1 MKTQLLEDIGEN
13 APMSLTPP
21 VKAGQPITGST
32 TQNLPPE
39 RSAPAVADT
48 PQPAQ
53 AAAPDLDSVFEE
65 IAALEAQYVAP
76 VPNPEP
82 VLEPT
87 EPARPAPNDA
97 LPHKPAMAPAG
108 SAPAPDPAHGHGA
121 TVPRDPVFDFTL
133 PLPEPQAAGPQAAAP
148 FTPAPN
154 WTAPPRPRRRP
165 LLWVA
170 GLLTAALLVGG
181 GWWLYEEHKLAGS
194 LALVADGAKETLA
207 VPEAV
212 EEPTVGANRTD
223 AAPPAAPMSSPAAA
237 VPPLV
242 MLEPEA
248 PVAAKAEP
256 SPPAP
261 AEQEQPETASGSEAD
276 AARSAAF
283 PLPKS
288 LSQAAS
294 GEPTATAKTAPR
306 KAKPEP
312 VRQLA
317 RASAVQAERPAK
329 GEGAMT
335 ALLRAC
341 REHGYHAAQCVK
353 QGCSLTQYGFAC
365 RGR

>member
-13 APMSLTPP
+13 APLSLTPP

-53 AAAPDLDSVFEE
+53 AAAPDLDLDSVFDE

-76 VPNPEP
+76 VPNHEP

-87 EPARPAPNDA
+87 EPARSAPDDA
-97 LPHKPAMAPAG
+97 LPLKPAMAPAG
-108 SAPAPDPAHGHGA
+108 SAPSLDPAHGA

-154 WTAPPRPRRRP
+154 WSARPRRRP

-170 GLLTAALLVGG
+170 GLLSAALLVGG
-181 GWWLYEEHKLAGS
+181 GWWLYEEHQLAGS
-194 LALVADGAKETLA
+194 LALVADGAKETVV
-207 VPEAV
+207 VPTAV
-212 EEPTVGANRTD
+212 EESTVGTNHMD
-223 AAPPAAPMSSPAAA
+223 AAPPAAPASNPAPA

-248 PVAAKAEP
+248 PAAAKAEP
-256 SPPAP
+256 SPQAP
-261 AEQEQPETASGSEAD
+261 AEQEQAGTASGSEAD

-288 LSQAAS
+288 LSRAAREEAAAS
-294 GEPTATAKTAPR
+294 AKTAPR
-306 KAKPEP
+306 KARPEP

-317 RASAVQAERPAK
+317 RASAVQAERPAT